1 MDNVRIFSHLH
12 DGREVLAVRLTNSS
26 GEYADILNYGAA
38 IAALYVKDKKGNLAD
53 VVLGV
58 NEGESPENRYLG
70 AVMGRCGNR
79 IAWGRFS
86 IGDKRY
92 QLVIGNPAR
101 TPHHLHG
108 AAGNYKSKL
117 FKAIPSRD
125 GHSVVLTH
133 YDDGEDGWEC
143 GVDVEITYTLTDE
156 HELHI
161 DYKLTAHGDTV
172 LSPTNHAYFN
182 LNMPQDITSTR
193 LKLYTDT
200 YVPLGELGMPDGRL
214 ANVADTPLDFTVERT
229 IGEGLASPRKGNFI
243 NWRNY
248 DDPYFFPGESYRK
261 VAEAWNPESGRV
273 MEVYTDQSSVIFFT
287 PGSKGATEN
296 KGHIMSGYFTFCLET
311 QYVPNAVNCPEYPS
325 PVFHAGE
332 TMRSR
337 TTYKFGVR

>member
-1 MDNVRIFSHLH
+1 MKNTRIFSRMP
-12 DGREVLAVRLTNSS
+12 DGREILAVRLTNSC

-38 IAALYVKDKKGNLAD
+38 IAALYVKDKNGDLAD

-58 NEGESPENRYLG
+58 NEGESPESRYLG

-79 IAWGRFS
+79 IAWGKFS
-86 IGDKRY
+86 IGDKAY

-117 FKAIPSRD
+117 FQTVPSED
-125 GHSVVLTH
+125 GHSVVLSH

-143 GVDVEITYTLTDE
+143 GVDVKITYTLTDE

-161 DYKLTAHGDTV
+161 DYELTAHGDTV

-193 LKLYTDT
+193 LKLYTDL
-200 YVPLGELGMPDGRL
+200 YAPFGELGMPDGRL
-214 ANVADTPLDFTVERT
+214 ASVVGTPLDFTEEHT
-229 IGEGLASPRKGNFI
+229 IGEGLASPREGSFA

-248 DDPYFFPGESYRK
+248 DDPYFFPGEGYRK
-261 VAEAWNPESGRV
+261 IAEVWCPESGRV
-273 MEVYTDQSSVIFFT
+273 METYTDQSSVIFFT
-287 PGSKGATEN
+287 PGSKGPTEN
-296 KGHIMSGYFTFCLET
+296 KGHVMDGYFTFCLET